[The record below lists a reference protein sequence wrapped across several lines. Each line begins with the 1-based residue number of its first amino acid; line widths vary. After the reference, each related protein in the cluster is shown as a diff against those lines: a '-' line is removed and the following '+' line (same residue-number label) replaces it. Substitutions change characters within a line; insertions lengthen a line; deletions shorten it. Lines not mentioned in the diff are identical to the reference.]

1 MYIAVLVIP
10 CPRKIWMLIDSGAE
24 KSAAIFKKYGMT
36 TRCGLPLIA
45 SLLAALLGVQAE
57 GAQPESAVEPC
68 PGAAEW
74 ARHESASRKTQRT
87 DRESDVSVS
96 KAELI
101 KELKTR
107 VDGDQSARKQWLSAP
122 QNEDLARAVD
132 AIDAANLMW
141 LRKLIAEQGF
151 PTAAQV
157 GKEGVHLAWVLLQ
170 HADQD
175 PKLQRDLLPVL
186 EQRYSSGELP
196 ANDLARFT
204 DRVLISK
211 GEPQKYGTQFDWTA
225 DEFKLPEGSR
235 LAEIDTERKRIGLMP
250 LADYACTIRSAR
262 DTMR

>member
-1 MYIAVLVIP
+1 MRYA
-10 CPRKIWMLIDSGAE
+10 
-24 KSAAIFKKYGMT
+24 SAALRCWLESSYVDANMIA
-36 TRCGLPLIA
+36 RCGLPLMM
-45 SLLAALLGVQAE
+45 SLLVSLLSVRAD
-57 GAQPESAVEPC
+57 GAGPESATEPC

-74 ARHESASRKTQRT
+74 ARRESTSQKTQYS
-87 DRESDVSVS
+87 DRERDASVS
-96 KAELI
+96 KVELFQ
-101 KELKTR
+101 ELNTR
-107 VDGDQSARKQWLSAP
+107 VDSDQSARKQWLSDP

-132 AIDAANLMW
+132 AIDTANLIW

-211 GEPQKYGTQFDWTA
+211 GEPQRYGTQFDWMA
-225 DEFKLPEGSR
+225 GEFKLPDASR
-235 LAEIDTERKRIGLMP
+235 LAKIDAERKRIGLMP
-250 LADYACTIRSAR
+250 LADYVCTIRSAR

>member
-1 MYIAVLVIP
+1 MRYA
-10 CPRKIWMLIDSGAE
+10 
-24 KSAAIFKKYGMT
+24 SAALRCWLERLYADVNMT
-36 TRCGLPLIA
+36 MPRYLPFVA
-45 SLLAALLGVQAE
+45 SLLAALLSIRAH
-57 GAQPESAVEPC
+57 GAQPELAIEPC

-74 ARHESASRKTQRT
+74 ASRVSTSRKTQLP
-87 DRESDVSVS
+87 DRESDASIS
-96 KAELI
+96 KADLFQ
-101 KELKTR
+101 ELKTR
-107 VDGDQSARKQWLSAP
+107 VDSDQSARKRLLSDP
-122 QNEDLARAVD
+122 QNEDLARAVE
-132 AIDAANLMW
+132 AIDTANLMW
-141 LRKLIAEQGF
+141 LRRLIAEQGF

-211 GEPQKYGTQFDWTA
+211 GEPQRYGTQFDWMA
-225 DEFKLPEGSR
+225 GEFKLPDASR
-235 LAEIDTERKRIGLMP
+235 LAKIDAERKRIGLMP
-250 LADYACTIRSAR
+250 LADYVCTIRSAR